1 MEEPGGLQPMGLPR
15 VGHDWATSLSL
26 FTFTHWRRCSCL
38 ENPRDGG
45 AWWAAVC
52 GVAQSRKRLKQLSSS
67 RIIWRVNGYLR
78 REEHTLCDSECA
90 IELQDYFMFRSC
102 AYNIKVYLVLR
113 AVSFTHMNS
122 ALWMQVCRVSGYLD
136 LTTVVVTV
144 SCLGECKGES
154 TRTIWVTM
162 LYILKL

>member
-1 MEEPGGLQPMGLPR
+1 MDGGAR
-15 VGHDWATSLSL
+15 WAAAHGVAKSWTRLSD
-26 FTFTHWRRCSCL
+26 FTFTFHFHALEKVFLPGESQGRRSL
-38 ENPRDGG
+38 V
-45 AWWAAVC
+45 AAVC

-154 TRTIWVTM
+154 TRTI
-162 LYILKL
+162 